1 MSSSPTPNF
10 RNFFRNFDSGIIN
23 GLPAFLYTHQT
34 DVNGDLLF
42 LRHYVNSDEYRDIPI
57 RPSEPGTHIHAA
69 SLVKDEANGV
79 LAITWYYSGGANQ
92 HEAFF
97 AHVIAEP
104 TGIRVSA
111 PISLDFPN
119 IISPLLVKL
128 VPSGEHFYFA
138 CIDARTDGP
147 WKYCLASID
156 TRTLEPT
163 SRVTELDA
171 EVCEDYRDENLRQF
185 GRNLTLV
192 ADANGGAFLQ
202 FVNSHH
208 NIAVYHVGPP
218 QSGVVS
224 HRHLFN
230 LSAEQIGY
238 HTAVFDPDYSTL
250 VTCFGTLTP
259 VTKEQRVYGIASRI
273 FGDTP
278 SKKTLLPRHS
288 VAPLQFRQLSLRPGS
303 YYRPQISRIQN
314 GAQEQSRYLVS
325 WEGDA
330 SIDFSE
336 FSADLDPTSI
346 EHSLEATLP
355 GNHRAIATD
364 SLYGIAYQDDCSEP
378 RHVGL
383 QYDSQSISRQDR

>member
-1 MSSSPTPNF
+1 MSSSSTPNL

-23 GLPAFLYTHQT
+23 GLPAFLYIDRT
-34 DVNGDLLF
+34 DVNGDLPF
-42 LRHYVNSDEYRDIPI
+42 LRHYVNSDEYRDIPLP
-57 RPSEPGTHIHAA
+57 PSAPGTRIHAA
-69 SLVKDEANGV
+69 SLVKDEANNV
-79 LAITWYYSGGANQ
+79 LAITWYHSGGASN

-97 AHVIAEP
+97 AHLVAEP
-104 TGIRVSA
+104 TGIQVA
-111 PISLDFPN
+111 KPIPLDFPN
-119 IISPLLVKL
+119 IISPLLVSL

-147 WKYCLASID
+147 WKFCLASLD

-171 EVCEDYRDENLRQF
+171 EVCESYRDENLRQL

-192 ADANGGAFLQ
+192 ADTNGGAFLQ

-250 VTCFGTLTP
+250 VTCFGTITP
-259 VTKEQRVYGIASRI
+259 VTKEQRIYGIASQI

-278 SKKTLLPRHS
+278 SKKTLRPRHS

-314 GAQEQSRYLVS
+314 DAQEQSRYLVS

-346 EHSLEATLP
+346 EYSLEATLP

-378 RHVGL
+378 RQVGL
-383 QYDSQSISRQDR
+383 QYHSQSISRQDS